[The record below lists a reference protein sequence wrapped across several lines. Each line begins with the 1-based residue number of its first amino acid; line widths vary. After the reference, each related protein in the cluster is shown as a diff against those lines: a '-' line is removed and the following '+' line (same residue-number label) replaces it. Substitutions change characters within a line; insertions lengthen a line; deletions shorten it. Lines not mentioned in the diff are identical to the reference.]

1 MLLRRKSAKERIEA
15 TLNEPVHSVGGQA
28 VMEGVMMRNQDRLA
42 IAVRR
47 PGGEIHVESW
57 PWFTLVR
64 APWLKKPFIR
74 GFPVLIET
82 LVNGIK
88 ALNFSA
94 NQALIED
101 EKGEATN
108 EEIKTW
114 HLVLTLAASIGMA
127 LGLFVVVPHLFSLG
141 MKTLGAGGDVDG
153 LSFHFWDGFFKLT
166 IFLCYIL
173 AISFIP
179 DIRRVFQYHGAE
191 HKVIWRHEKGG
202 SLEPEQAACE
212 SRLHPRCGTAFLLF
226 VLSLSIVLH
235 AVLVPLLLAIYSP
248 TNVVLKHSY
257 IVFVKLLLI
266 IPISATAYEA
276 IRFSGRHGD
285 NFLCKILNGP
295 GLLLQLLTTKEPDNA
310 QLEVAV
316 AALRCALAEPG
327 TVAAAASSSACA
339 SRIAT
344 PLGPCAD
351 KPLETL

>member
-1 MLLRRKSAKERIEA
+1 MAFSRKTAKERIEA
-15 TLNEPVHSVGGQA
+15 RLKEPVHSVGGQA

-47 PGGEIHVESW
+47 PSGEIYVETW
-57 PWFTLVR
+57 PWFSLAR
-64 APWLKKPFIR
+64 ASWLKKPFVR
-74 GFPVLIET
+74 GFPVLVET

-101 EKGEATN
+101 ERGEATN

-114 HLVLTLAASIGMA
+114 HLVLTLAASIGLA

-141 MKTLGAGGDVDG
+141 MKALGAGGDVDG
-153 LSFHFWDGFFKLT
+153 LSFHVWDGFFKLT
-166 IFLCYIL
+166 IFLGYIL

-202 SLEPEQAACE
+202 SLEPEEAIGE

-226 VLSLSIVLH
+226 VLSISIVLH
-235 AVLVPLLLAIYSP
+235 AVLVPLLLMIYSP
-248 TNVVLKHSY
+248 GNVVLKHTY

-266 IPISATAYEA
+266 IPISATAYEL
-276 IRFSGRHGD
+276 IRFAGRHAD
-285 NFLCKILNGP
+285 NALCKLMNGP
-295 GLLLQLLTTKEPDNA
+295 GLMLQMLTTKEPDKE
-310 QLEVAV
+310 QVEVAI
-316 AALRCALAEPG
+316 AALRAALAEPA
-327 TVAAAASSSACA
+327 VAAAEADPSCKASSLGAC
-339 SRIAT
+339 SNNT
-344 PLGPCAD
+344 
-351 KPLETL
+351 LETI